1 MSVKNVVIRPEVE
14 SDIKDAYEWYEAQR
28 KGLGEGFLLC
38 IEEALSRV
46 SRNPEI
52 YSVVYKEVRRV
63 LIHRFPFV
71 CFSSKMKREFLCW
84 LFFMPEEIQ
93 KRGKAA
99 HNIYTH
105 GV

>member
-1 MSVKNVVIRPEVE
+1 MSVKNVVIRLEAE

-63 LIHRFPFV
+63 LIHRFPFGV
-71 CFSSKMKREFLCW
+71 
-84 LFFMPEEIQ
+84 FFIENEERVSVLAVLHARRNP
-93 KRGKAA
+93 KTWKGR
-99 HNIYTH
+99 T
-105 GV
+105 